1 MRSEGKARKMII
13 LSLILVLGLP
23 LVITV
28 PAMAY
33 TIDGDLD
40 DWGVNLS
47 KDWSLNS
54 TWVPS
59 GDTIDW
65 IVEDNIDPDCPTHG
79 DPDEAWPKTGWKGH
93 NCLDWTGY
101 NATGVHIKGTG
112 SSYSTYNEP
121 VFPDYGGIYE
131 QPAGG
136 ENLDI
141 EAMYFD
147 DDSHYAYFAIVISMG
162 PNGFAE
168 TRPGDLALDLD
179 NNPSTGE
186 YGYEYGI
193 ILVNSNGSINGT
205 ICHDPDWSEPTDFPS
220 SKPMRIEN
228 CSSATGTATVVYE
241 NTSIS
246 DYGAGNWVIEIKAPK
261 TALGEPLYQ
270 QISNLHATITCG
282 NDVIEIEEVSWDYEI
297 PEFAT
302 IAIPVSM
309 IFGLFYYYRRK
320 RQGEGENKS
329 E

>member
-1 MRSEGKARKMII
+1 MRSEGKARKVII
-13 LSLILVLGLP
+13 LSLILVLVLP
-23 LVITV
+23 LAIAV

-79 DPDEAWPKTGWKGH
+79 APGEDWKGH

-121 VFPDYGGIYE
+121 VFPDGIYE

-162 PNGFAE
+162 PEGYTDQFGRH
-168 TRPGDLALDLD
+168 TDPGDLALDLD
-179 NNPSTGE
+179 RDES
-186 YGYEYGI
+186 YEYGI
-193 ILVNSNGSINGT
+193 VLTDHENCTQGMIVKNPT
-205 ICHDPDWSEPTDFPS
+205 WSKPTDFSS

-320 RQGEGENKS
+320 RQGEGKNKS